1 MKNRT
6 TRIALGVIPVLIV
19 LFMLRGQ
26 ISQAAGNFTLYLP
39 IARSSNQH
47 IVLSA
52 EHKTVTIA
60 CPTPPGGQFEVK
72 VWLVSRNAA
81 HADIGITI
89 GGNDL
94 YYRNLVNN
102 STLFVTAC
110 GGFVEWAKVYVGPTV
125 NMDAV
130 DPAIFRPMDLKG
142 QEVQLSQAP

>member
-1 MKNRT
+1 
-6 TRIALGVIPVLIV
+6 
-19 LFMLRGQ
+19 MLRGQ
-26 ISQAAGNFTLYLP
+26 ISQAASNFTLYLP

-72 VWLVSRNAA
+72 VWLVSRTAT
-81 HADIGITI
+81 HADVGITI
-89 GGNDL
+89 GGYDL
-94 YYRNLVNN
+94 FYRNLVNN

-110 GGFVEWAKVYVGPTV
+110 GGFVEWAKVYVDKTV
-125 NMDAV
+125 YMDAV

-142 QEVQLSQAP
+142 QGVQLSQAP